1 MTQRERFLAIL
12 VGGLLVVGGIWWG
25 FGKYRTAI
33 KSRNNEIDRLT
44 MQSQQLTEQQLQG
57 EYANRQMGEYMAR
70 SLPGNVEIAQSKY
83 QQWLIGIVQDNN
95 LSLPKVDPNPSRMI
109 GGLYQQL
116 GFKVSGNGDVSSL
129 VGLLHSFYAKD
140 YLHRIRDLS
149 VRAAKTGG
157 FNIELTVDA
166 IALANAPDDLP
177 EPGDKSWR
185 VDGDLAAYRE
195 PILNRNF
202 FQPPNQ
208 APRYDGNAVIEAI
221 VARETPA
228 PLTFKDDEGH
238 KLSFELID
246 GPQELVSLDS
256 DTGTLKI
263 NSDEKQEFQVTVRA
277 TDNGYPAR
285 TSEQKLTVKVVDPP
299 PPPAPEPVKPKFD
312 DATQTVLTALVHG
325 RDEWTAWMHVRT
337 RDTTLRLRVGD
348 EFEVGTLKG
357 EVVEVTPRY
366 VMLEIDGRRF
376 SLKPAGNLSE
386 AAKASEED

>member
-12 VGGLLVVGGIWWG
+12 VGGLLIVGGVWWG

-33 KSRNNEIDRLT
+33 KNRNNEIERLT
-44 MQSQQLTEQQLQG
+44 MQAEQLTEKQLQG
-57 EYANRQMGEYMAR
+57 EYANRQMGEYMVR
-70 SLPGNVEIAQSKY
+70 SLPGNVEIAQSRY
-83 QQWLIGIVQDNN
+83 QQWLIGIVQDNRV
-95 LSLPKVDPNPSRMI
+95 SLPKVDPNPSRVI

-116 GFKVSGNGDVSSL
+116 GFKVSGNADIPDL
-129 VGLLHSFYAKD
+129 VGLLHAFYAKD

-157 FNIELTVDA
+157 FNIELTVDV
-166 IALANAPDDLP
+166 IALANAPDNLA
-177 EPGDKSWR
+177 EPGNESWR
-185 VDGDLAAYRE
+185 IDGDLAAYRE

-202 FQPPNQ
+202 FQPPNEP
-208 APRYDGNAVIEAI
+208 PRYDGNKTIVAI

-228 PLTFKDDEGH
+228 PLTFKDSEGH
-238 KLSFELID
+238 KLTFELID
-246 GPQELVSLDS
+246 GPQEIVSLNPN
-256 DTGTLKI
+256 TGTLKI
-263 NSDEKQEFQVTVRA
+263 TSDEKKEFGIIVRA

-285 TSEQKLTVKVVDPP
+285 ASEQQLTVKVVDPP
-299 PPPAPEPVKPKFD
+299 PPPAPEPVQPKFD
-312 DATQTVLTALVHG
+312 EATQTVLTALVQG

-348 EFEVGTLKG
+348 AFEVGTLKG
-357 EVVEVTPRY
+357 QVVEVTPRY

-386 AAKASEED
+386 AANAPQQD

>member
-12 VGGLLVVGGIWWG
+12 VGGLLIVGGVWWG

-33 KSRNNEIDRLT
+33 KNRNNEIERLT
-44 MQSQQLTEQQLQG
+44 MQAEQLTEKQLQG
-57 EYANRQMGEYMAR
+57 EYANRQMGEYMVR
-70 SLPGNVEIAQSKY
+70 SLPGNVEIAQSRY
-83 QQWLIGIVQDNN
+83 QQWLIGIVQDNRV
-95 LSLPKVDPNPSRMI
+95 SLPKVDPNPSRVI

-116 GFKVSGNGDVSSL
+116 GFKVSGNADIPDL
-129 VGLLHSFYAKD
+129 VGLLHAFYAKD

-157 FNIELTVDA
+157 FNIELTVDV
-166 IALANAPDDLP
+166 IALANAPDNLA
-177 EPGDKSWR
+177 EPGNESWR
-185 VDGDLAAYRE
+185 IDGDLAAYRE

-202 FQPPNQ
+202 FQPPNEP
-208 APRYDGNAVIEAI
+208 PRYDGNKTIVAI

-228 PLTFKDDEGH
+228 PLTFKDSEGH
-238 KLSFELID
+238 KLTFELID
-246 GPQELVSLDS
+246 GPQEIVSLNPN
-256 DTGTLKI
+256 TGTLKI
-263 NSDEKQEFQVTVRA
+263 TSDEKKEFGIIVRA

-285 TSEQKLTVKVVDPP
+285 ASEQQLTVKVVDPP
-299 PPPAPEPVKPKFD
+299 PPPAPEPVQPKFD
-312 DATQTVLTALVHG
+312 EATQTVLTALVQG

-348 EFEVGTLKG
+348 AFEVGTLKG
-357 EVVEVTPRY
+357 QVVEVTPRY

-386 AAKASEED
+386 AAKAPQQD

>member
-12 VGGLLVVGGIWWG
+12 VGGLMVVGAIWWG
-25 FGKYRTAI
+25 LGKYRSAI
-33 KSRNNEIDRLT
+33 KSRNNEIERLT
-44 MQSQQLTEQQLQG
+44 MQSQQLNEQQLQG
-57 EYANRQMGEYMAR
+57 EYANRQMGEYMVR

-83 QQWLIGIVQDNN
+83 QQWLISIVQANN
-95 LSLPKVDPNPSRMI
+95 ISLPKVDPNPSRMI

-116 GFKVSGNGDVSSL
+116 GFKVSGNADIASL

-157 FNIELTVDA
+157 FNVELTIDA
-166 IALANAPDDLP
+166 IALATAPDDLP
-177 EPGDKSWR
+177 EPGDRSWR
-185 VDGDLAAYRE
+185 VDSDLAAYRT

-208 APRYDGNAVIEAI
+208 APRYDGNTTIEAI

-228 PLTFKDDEGH
+228 PLTFKDDEGN
-238 KLSFELID
+238 KLSY
-246 GPQELVSLDS
+246 ELVEGPTQWVSINAEN
-256 DTGTLKI
+256 GTLKI
-263 NSDEKQEFQVTVRA
+263 NSEEKREFEITVRA
-277 TDNGYPAR
+277 TDDGYPAR
-285 TSEQKLTVKVVDPP
+285 TSEQTLTVKVVDPP
-299 PPPAPEPVKPKFD
+299 PPPAPEPEKLKFD
-312 DATQTVLTALVHG
+312 DATQTVLTALVQG

-348 EFEVGTLKG
+348 EFEVGSLKG

>member
-12 VGGLLVVGGIWWG
+12 VGGLLVVGAIWWG
-25 FGKYRTAI
+25 FEKYRTAI
-33 KSRNNEIDRLT
+33 KSRNNEIERLT
-44 MQSQQLTEQQLQG
+44 MQAQQLTEQQLQG
-57 EYANRQMGEYMAR
+57 EYANRQMGEYMVR

-116 GFKVSGNGDVSSL
+116 GFKVSGNGDIASL

-140 YLHRIRDLS
+140 YLHRIRDVS

-177 EPGDKSWR
+177 EPADKSWR

-208 APRYDGNAVIEAI
+208 APRYDGNSTIEAI
-221 VARETPA
+221 VSRETPA

-238 KLSFELID
+238 KLTFELID
-246 GPQELVSLDS
+246 GPQELVSLNS

-263 NSDEKQEFQVTVRA
+263 TSDEKQEFQVTVRA

-312 DATQTVLTALVHG
+312 DATQTVLTALVQG

-386 AAKASEED
+386 AANASAED